1 MDRKDETM
9 NLDAIKEMLD
19 GASVSEDLDLDSILA
34 EFDGTGAKSS
44 ATMGAAGVQETGRAH
59 GPDILGQR
67 PPAQVQKQPEPRQ
80 YQPAYTQQ
88 PKQVDDKDEEEY
100 DAAPRKRS
108 RKEAKAAKRAAEL
121 AEEEEEIH
129 VRDPS
134 QAARVLKRQARLL
147 SFRSVLVLIL
157 ALAASYISLA
167 PQFDFMP
174 LPPALDITMN
184 PTIGIGTLIGLQF
197 AAIFIGIDIFGMGF
211 SSMLHGAPDRAT
223 LVSFSILAG
232 LLYAASIIVFDNES
246 GVEIPYIAVSI
257 LMLYASMRDERGRL
271 HAQARSYAA
280 ISSISQSPMAVYS
293 HFDRDDNI
301 FRAVKGPLHSEHA
314 FLLEMERMDS
324 VDRFSMIYVPIALA
338 ASLICSLVASV
349 GQGEPMRVFWAFS
362 AIMSVCAP
370 IGLLC
375 AFGASY
381 KNVSRKL
388 LSQGAALAGA
398 RQAQL
403 LRGTEEVV
411 LSETDLFPPGSVSL
425 DSMQNLSSIADGKVL
440 ACAAALTE
448 AAGLELGRVLSE
460 ITREQYGVT
469 LSARNVQRVEGGIMG
484 KIGTSNV
491 VVGSA
496 ELMLKM
502 GMRPQA
508 SQDEGGSLYLVID
521 NALAGIFALRYQP
534 TKFTYQAMRLMR
546 RMHMNAMIAARDFNI
561 SPAMVEQEFGLNRGF
576 ADQQDLEG
584 SERLLDPAYTEGDAP
599 AAILTRSGAGAFM
612 SVLRCADKLAGSV
625 RSALTLSAVAGLCG
639 MGIVFYLVF
648 HNAVE
653 ALPVLNL
660 LAYQLA
666 WYIPVFLIVLQTN

>member
-34 EFDGTGAKSS
+34 EFDGTGTKSS
-44 ATMGAAGVQETGRAH
+44 ATLGTTSVWETGRAH

-67 PPAQVQKQPEPRQ
+67 PPAPAQKQPEPRPQ
-80 YQPAYTQQ
+80 QTTYTPQPEQIE
-88 PKQVDDKDEEEY
+88 DEEEY
-100 DAAPRKRS
+100 DAAPRRKRS

-147 SFRSVLVLIL
+147 SFRSILVLIL

-174 LPPALDITMN
+174 LPPVLDITMN
-184 PTIGIGTLIGLQF
+184 PTVGIGTLIGLQF
-197 AAIFIGIDIFGMGF
+197 AAIFLGIDIFGMGF
-211 SSMLHGAPDRAT
+211 SSMLHGVPDRTT

-232 LLYAASIIVFDNES
+232 LLYAASIIVFDNEN

-280 ISSISQSPMAVYS
+280 ISSISHSPMAVYS

-381 KNVSRKL
+381 KNVARKL

-469 LSARNVQRVEGGIMG
+469 LSARNVQRVEGGITG
-484 KIGTSNV
+484 RIGTSNV
-491 VVGSA
+491 VIGSA

-502 GMRPQA
+502 GIRPQA
-508 SQDEGGSLYLVID
+508 PQDEGGSLYLVID
-521 NALAGIFALRYQP
+521 NALSGIFALRYQP

-576 ADQQDLEG
+576 ADQQDLAG